1 MGNWENSAGEFQPAV
16 LSLPRKNT
24 IIIVCYP
31 LQTLSWILLYDWDSY
46 FNDFT
51 EWVIET
57 KLKTKLG
64 TDWVETNHYGNRI
77 NMCCIIIFLK
87 LKNPILHRV
96 LQKNMLSI
104 LLALPICYLS
114 YWSNGKIYC
123 KWFSRKQGLLNT
135 SIRPYYEHFPM
146 IGWWKYLSSGVVC
159 WSL

>member
-1 MGNWENSAGEFQPAV
+1 MGNWESSAGELQPSV
-16 LSLPRKNT
+16 LPLPRKNT

-31 LQTLSWILLYDWDSY
+31 LQTPSLILLEDWDSY

-51 EWVIET
+51 ERVIET
-57 KLKTKLG
+57 KLKTKLR

-77 NMCCIIIFLK
+77 NICCIIIFLK
-87 LKNPILHRV
+87 LKNPIHRV

-104 LLALPICYLS
+104 FLALPICYLS
-114 YWSNGKIYC
+114 YWSNGKR
-123 KWFSRKQGLLNT
+123 FSRKQGLLNT